1 MKRKKK
7 KSPQDFTVKKEEDE
21 WINKVLNRLG
31 ARKPKVQSRSCVST
45 RRSSG
50 RRRHVLPQEFM
61 FFIISKGRPENVI
74 SMHKHFEGSGMWPTW
89 IVGRGETDSY
99 KEKGAKCVVEG
110 GGLCAS
116 RNKAI
121 EIAKSNNCVC
131 VEMSDDLVFFQIIH
145 HDGKYAKL
153 SQEDANMRSRE
164 FVYATPISA
173 ARYIELNM
181 RKIHSRLGGAY
192 VNVNKGYAMMCP
204 PVSTSNFCVGDFLVI
219 DSNSIPRF
227 DCEMTLKEDYD
238 FTAQHLH
245 TYGQIARLNRVFV
258 KAKHY
263 TNAGGAVAVRND
275 EREQYNIKILRRK
288 WPGVFRAHPFRGPNE
303 VRMYVIIY
311 SEILEVISF
320 HVTHSRITRDK
331 SKRIPA
337 IGGY

>member
-1 MKRKKK
+1 MGRGRAA
-7 KSPQDFTVKKEEDE
+7 PEFIVNKKEND
-21 WINKVLNRLG
+21 WMLKVLNKLG
-31 ARKPKVQSRSCVST
+31 ARKPEVRTHLVRFRVSPFT
-45 RRSSG
+45 RNALT
-50 RRRHVLPQEFM
+50 LPQEFM
-61 FFIISKGRPENVI
+61 FFIISKGRPENV
-74 SMHKHFEGSGMWPTW
+74 SRMHKHFDGSGMLPTW
-89 IVGRGETDSY
+89 IVGRGETDLY
-99 KEKGAKCVVEG
+99 KAKGAKHVVEG

-121 EIAKSNNCVC
+121 EIAKSNKRVC
-131 VEMSDDLVFFQIIH
+131 VEMSDDLEFFQIIH
-145 HDGKYAKL
+145 QDGKYVKM
-153 SQEDANMRSRE
+153 SQEDANATSKE
-164 FVYATPISA
+164 FVFATPISA

-181 RKIHSRLGGAY
+181 RKVHSRLGGAY

-219 DSNSIPRF
+219 DSSSIPRF

-303 VRMYVIIY
+303 VRMYVV
-311 SEILEVISF
+311 S
-320 HVTHSRITRDK
+320 TRSTQSQPESLDNK
-331 SKRIPA
+331 HLRAGTGTQRDPSVRRNVV
-337 IGGY
+337 